1 MAANKGIQI
10 RANDQIVIS
19 IYKNICEEFVNY
31 RGLVISDP
39 IMDNK
44 TLSEEI
50 FKKGYVIIKCKINS
64 DKYEDN
70 KEQKNLYIVL
80 YHFLTSDN
88 LKAVD
93 IKKVIQLTQNIE
105 NKSKKWSSHDIILIT
120 QNTVSTHIS
129 NFIREHQSKEKL
141 QSAGKCLFDHGEKY
155 CNCGR
160 NNIFAY
166 TYANFIITI
175 PKHVLVPEYK
185 VLSVDEKTNVL
196 RQLYISNTGSKLPKI
211 KKSDPCVI
219 WSRAVPGDV
228 IEFIRNDEV
237 TGKSI
242 YYRLVI

>member
-31 RGLVISDP
+31 RGLLVDDP

-50 FKKGYVIIKCKINS
+50 FKKGHVVIKCKINS
-64 DKYEDN
+64 DKYESK
-70 KEQKNLYIVL
+70 KEQKSVYIVL

-93 IKKVIQLTQNIE
+93 IKKVIQNTQSVE
-105 NKSKKWSSHDIILIT
+105 NKAKKWNSYDIILIT
-120 QNTVSTHIS
+120 QNIVSTHIS
-129 NFIREHQSKEKL
+129 NFIREHQSKEKI
-141 QSAGKCLFDHGEKY
+141 QTGGKCLFDHGDKY

-166 TYANFIITI
+166 TYSNFIITI
-175 PKHVLVPEYK
+175 PKHILVPEYR
-185 VLSVDEKTNVL
+185 VLSLDEKNSVL
-196 RQLYISNTGSKLPKI
+196 SQLYISSTGGKLPKI

-219 WSRAVPGDV
+219 WSRATPGDV
-228 IEFIRNDEV
+228 IEFTRNDEV

-242 YYRLVI
+242 YYRLVV